1 MIVATDT
8 DDVDGSDDDDD
19 DDDDDDN
26 DDDDDDN
33 YDEGFSGGMNVIG
46 IYGMNS
52 RLIYDDYQGTTSPP
66 VSEAIGYVTRRGSD
80 IGDFALGEKADY
92 VSVAAHSYIQFLLD
106 SFEDI

>member
-8 DDVDGSDDDDD
+8 DDVDGSDDDD

-66 VSEAIGYVTRRGSD
+66 VSELLVMLPGEEAILA
-80 IGDFALGEKADY
+80 ILL
-92 VSVAAHSYIQFLLD
+92 SVKKQITCP
-106 SFEDI
+106 